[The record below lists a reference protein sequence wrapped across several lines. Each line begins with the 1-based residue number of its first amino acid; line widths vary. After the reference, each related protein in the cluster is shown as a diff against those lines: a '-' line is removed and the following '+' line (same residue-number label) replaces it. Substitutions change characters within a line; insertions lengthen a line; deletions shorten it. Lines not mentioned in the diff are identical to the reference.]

1 LLTMAT
7 WMGYVSRFIEIFFL
21 LRYITTAA
29 GDRALD
35 RGYAMKDPKAVVATR
50 VPPVEPSLNKKPI
63 RCFGSAGEPQ
73 DLTDNA
79 EFMSWL
85 IESTKRPST
94 ATTYVR
100 LTSYGQD
107 ALALKRNNAWL
118 KAKKTKTAKGAAGG
132 FAGIR
137 FKLTC
142 EYGIDTFGQNHS
154 RVKISVM

>member
-1 LLTMAT
+1 MAT
-7 WMGYVSRFIEIFFL
+7 WVGYITRFIEIFFL

-35 RGYAMKDPKAVVATR
+35 CGYAMKDPKAVVTTR
-50 VPPVEPSLNKKPI
+50 VPPVEPSLNKEPI
-63 RCFGSAGEPQ
+63 RCCGSAWEPQ
-73 DLTDNA
+73 DFTDNA
-79 EFMSWL
+79 EFMSWF
-85 IESTKRPST
+85 IESAKRPST

-100 LTSYGQD
+100 LTSDGKD
-107 ALALKRNNAWL
+107 ALALKRNHAWL
-118 KAKKTKTAKGAAGG
+118 EAEKPNTTKGTACG